1 MITTRQVGQ
10 TGQARMFEMLK
21 QDGKLYRNVK
31 GRRGHYTDKDRH
43 VFECFAIGEASDSDN
58 NRESMGSFKIMF
70 RAILS
75 DLDVGDSVTIDRFNN
90 QRVIIDSIRLT
101 RLNDVEFYGGE
112 ATDGSGLKLEDLLN
126 G

>member
-1 MITTRQVGQ
+1 
-10 TGQARMFEMLK
+10 MFEMLK
-21 QDGKLYRNVK
+21 QEGKLYRNVK

-43 VFECFAIGEASDSDN
+43 VFECFAIGDASPEDD
-58 NRESMGSFKIMF
+58 NRESMGDFKIMF

-75 DLDVGDSVTIDRFNN
+75 DLGVGDSVTIDKRNN
-90 QRVIIDSIRLT
+90 QGVTADSIRLT
-101 RLNDVEFYGGE
+101 RLNDVEFHGGE

>member
-1 MITTRQVGQ
+1 
-10 TGQARMFEMLK
+10 MFDMLK
-21 QDGKLYRNVK
+21 QEGKLYRNVK

-43 VFECFAIGEASDSDN
+43 VFECFAIGEASPEDEA
-58 NRESMGSFKIMF
+58 RESMGHFKIMF

-75 DLDVGDSVTIDRFNN
+75 DLEVGDSVTIDKRNN
-90 QRVIIDSIRLT
+90 QGVTVDSIRLT

-112 ATDGSGLKLEDLLN
+112 ATDGSGLKIEDLLN